1 MKLTKSELD
10 KVRDIKGFPI
20 AKDDDIIELSRPP
33 YYTACP
39 NPFVEDFI
47 RENGTEY
54 DEASDNYHRE
64 PFAADVSE
72 GKHDPIYMAHS
83 YHTKV
88 PYKAIM
94 RYILHYT
101 EPGDIVL
108 DGFCGTGMT
117 GVAAQMC
124 GNPDATFKMQLEH
137 EMKDDHIKWG
147 ARKAILNDLSPAASF
162 ISYNYN
168 APVDVLKFSEEA
180 KRILR
185 LSRKDC
191 GWMYETQHVNAFGNP
206 EIGLGN
212 KPIMGKI
219 NYTVW
224 SDIVV
229 CPSCSKELTYWDVA
243 VDEDKGVVSDPFIC
257 PHCKGKFKKNDCER
271 AFETI
276 YDEAIQDTVRRVKSV
291 PVMISYSVGRTRYKK
306 RPDEYDIEI
315 INKIDKMPFESFIPT
330 DMLPHGFNTDQPMK
344 SHEIL
349 RVHQFYTKRN
359 ALVLSNY
366 WNSAKIC
373 EDKRI
378 SMYLRFLLTSVFS
391 RSHKLNRYMPNHF
404 RHVGPLSGTLY
415 VPALQA
421 EISILDLL
429 EDKLARI
436 VQAQSQNGKCLVTC
450 ESTSDMKNV
459 PDNSIDYIF
468 TDPPFGD
475 NLNYSE
481 LNYLMEAWIGVKTNN
496 NQEAVINP
504 VQKKGLSDY
513 QSIMYSCFKEYYR
526 VLKPGRWITVEFH
539 NSKNTV
545 WNAITEALGMAG
557 FIVANVDTIDKKKGT
572 TKQLTYASAVKQDL
586 VISAYKP
593 KASFVRKFQ
602 ENAGSV
608 DMVWEFVRQHLSNVP
623 VAPDSNHDGRIDMV
637 AERQDYLLFDR
648 MVAWH
653 IMNGIPVPM
662 DAHTFYEGLREHF
675 IEREKMFF
683 LSDQVNEYDEK
694 RSRMD
699 LDTQQL
705 AFVVNDEKN
714 AIGWLNYILGQGA
727 KTYSEIQPMFLQ
739 ELHQSKQE
747 KMPDLL
753 DILKENFVQDEKGAW
768 YVPDLHNASDLAKIR
783 RKALLK
789 EFNDSCV
796 PGKAKLKVF
805 RMEAIRAGFD
815 ECWKNRDYR
824 TIVSVGQKLP
834 ESALQ
839 EDSALLMYYDNASSR
854 LQ

>member
-1 MKLTKSELD
+1 MKLTKADLD
-10 KVRDIKGFPI
+10 KVRNMEGFPV
-20 AKDDDIIELSRPP
+20 AKDEDIIELSQPP
-33 YYTACP
+33 YYTVCP
-39 NPFVEDFI
+39 NPFIEEFV
-47 RENGTEY
+47 RKNGTKY
-54 DEASDNYHRE
+54 DENTDDYHRE

-101 EPGDIVL
+101 NPGDIVL

-117 GVAAQMC
+117 GVAAERC
-124 GNPDATFKMQLEH
+124 GHPDIDFKRQVES
-137 EMKDDHIKWG
+137 EMKGEKINWG
-147 ARKAILNDLSPAASF
+147 TRKAILNDLSPAASY
-162 ISYNYN
+162 IAYNYN
-168 APVDVLKFSEEA
+168 TPIDLNDFSE
-180 KRILR
+180 KI
-185 LSRKDC
+185 RKIIAEC
-191 GWMYETQHVNAFGNP
+191 EQECAWMYETDHVDRSGQ
-206 EIGLGN
+206 IILGYDKN
-212 KPIMGKI
+212 VIKGRI

-224 SDIVV
+224 SDVLV
-229 CPSCSKELTYWDVA
+229 CPSCAKELCYWDVA
-243 VDEDKGVVSDPFIC
+243 VNPEKGVVQDKFKC
-257 PHCKGKFKKNDCER
+257 PHCGSEVKKNDCEH
-271 AFETI
+271 AIETQF
-276 YDEAIQDTVRRVKSV
+276 DDVLEKRVEVAKV
-291 PVMISYSVGRTRYKK
+291 KPVMISYSVGKQRFQKSPSKFDLEVISKIENAHFKNWIPSIRLPEGGETR
-306 RPDEYDIEI
+306 RNDR
-315 INKIDKMPFESFIPT
+315 FGLT
-330 DMLPHGFNTDQPMK
+330 HL
-344 SHEIL
+344 
-349 RVHQFYTKRN
+349 HQFYTRRN
-359 ALVLSNY
+359 ALVLSTF
-366 WNSAKIC
+366 WAKACAIDD
-373 EDKRI
+373 ERI
-378 SMYLRFLLTSVFS
+378 SLYARFLLTSVFS
-391 RSHKLNRYMPNHF
+391 RSHRLNRYMPNHF

-415 VPALQA
+415 LPTLQT

-429 EDKLARI
+429 NDKLSSFIEASSAKESNI
-436 VQAQSQNGKCLVTC
+436 VSCS
-450 ESTSDMKNV
+450 STTDMSTI
-459 PDNSIDYIF
+459 PDECIDYIF

-481 LNYLMEAWIGVKTNN
+481 LNVIIEAWLKILTNN
-496 NQEAVINP
+496 SEEAIINP
-504 VQKKGLSDY
+504 HQNKALYEY
-513 QSIMYSCFKEYYR
+513 QELMSKCFDEYYR

-545 WNAITEALGMAG
+545 WNSITEALSKAG

-593 KASFVRKFQ
+593 KASFVREFR
-602 ENAGSV
+602 ENAGSPE
-608 DMVWEFVRQHLSNVP
+608 MVWEFVRQHLSNVP
-623 VAPDSNHDGRIDMV
+623 VAPDSNHDGKIELV

-662 DAHTFYEGLREHF
+662 TAHSFYAGLREHF
-675 IEREKMFF
+675 LERDGMFF
-683 LSDQVNEYDEK
+683 LPDQVNEYDEK
-694 RSRMD
+694 RAHME
-699 LDTQQL
+699 LDNQQL
-705 AFVVNDEKN
+705 SFVVTDEKN
-714 AIGWLNYILGQGA
+714 AIGWLNYILAEGA
-727 KTYSEIQPMFLQ
+727 KSYAEIQPMFLQ

-753 DILKENFVQDEKGAW
+753 DILKENFIQNEKGSW
-768 YVPDLHNASDLAKIR
+768 YVPDLSNAADLAKIR

-815 ECWKNRDYR
+815 ECWKNRDYK

-839 EDSALLMYYDNASSR
+839 EDPALLMYYDNASSR